1 MASFKA
7 GDRSTTAGKVTEP
20 LDHGDE
26 TAAFGRAVS
35 SVQISDSQ
43 QRAAEAASRKRKVVC
58 VVKNL

>member
-35 SVQISDSQ
+35 SVHCADLRFS
-43 QRAAEAASRKRKVVC
+43 AASGRGG
-58 VVKNL
+58 LAQA

>member
-26 TAAFGRAVS
+26 TTLRLGER
-35 SVQISDSQ
+35 
-43 QRAAEAASRKRKVVC
+43 
-58 VVKNL
+58 